1 MTTSVQERVEQRID
15 TVVLGD
21 RLGFYEVIGEA
32 PVTPAELAGR
42 TGVATPFVR
51 DWLSD
56 QAREGYLT
64 YDVTTDRYSSWC
76 EVLRA

>member
-21 RLGFYEVIGEA
+21 RLGFYEVIGQA
-32 PVTPAELAGR
+32 PVTPSELAGR
-42 TGVATPFVR
+42 TGVATVFVR

-56 QAREGYLT
+56 QVREGYLT
-64 YDVTTDRYSSWC
+64 YDIATDRYASWC
-76 EVLRA
+76 EVPQA